1 MITDKIF
8 QSKDFIETQLWMY
21 SSFAASSMAYF
32 LALFSAGTNVST
44 SYVLMFATILFSISL
59 IFNASMAFLIVS
71 VEKDGELL
79 HLLNISKYFRIVPM
93 ISIYS
98 FVLGLVLLVGYF
110 SVFAALAVI
119 ISVPFVMWLFFKSMS
134 VIKDEMWVKHRKKMA
149 QMDKEHEEFLASLKD
164 SEQES

>member
-8 QSKDFIETQLWMY
+8 QTKHFIETQLWMY

-71 VEKDGELL
+71 VEKDGELVY
-79 HLLNISKYFRIVPM
+79 LLNISKYFRIVPM
-93 ISIYS
+93 TSIYS

-110 SVFAALAVI
+110 SVFAALAVV